1 MLMVSL
7 SDIPVEVQILLF
19 PIIAIGLWT
28 LIFNSKNSYF
38 TKIFVESGYLF
49 VVIPLMVLTFLSVP
63 AMMLMFWAR
72 ATGQNREVTF
82 AIVGVAIGMSIIV
95 EYFYIKRLIRQ
106 VEEKEQM
113 GIFSIIKRELKRDT
127 HEERRVK
134 KEETKDEAQDFFSEI
149 TEMNKQRRELD
160 IEEKEKLRKA
170 LLGEMESPSSNTE

>member
-1 MLMVSL
+1 MVSI
-7 SDIPVEVQILLF
+7 SDIPAEVTILLF

-38 TKIFVESGYLF
+38 TKIFVESGYLL

-82 AIVGVAIGMSIIV
+82 AIVGLAIGMSIIV

-106 VEEKEQM
+106 VEEKEQLPIM
-113 GIFSIIKRELKRDT
+113 QILRRELKRET
-127 HEERRVK
+127 HEDRRVK
-134 KEETKDEAQDFFSEI
+134 KEQTKDEAQDFFGEI
-149 TEMNKQRRELD
+149 TVMNKKRRELD

-170 LLGEMESPSSNTE
+170 LLGEIEQPTNPE